1 MPIARQ
7 AKVGRSIADRVLRRE
22 PRRNAI
28 AEIRDLLI
36 ESDRVQDVEPEAV
49 QAVADRYGVRLHK
62 DLASEREA
70 IYREY
75 LSDCLADRRLD
86 EGELQA
92 LRHLQQLLAL
102 TDPAADRL
110 RAEAVEAIY
119 HASVAQAVEDGRVSD
134 DETAALLR
142 LRADLT
148 LDTQRAEQIYAD
160 IANKRMQLAY
170 DRALADE
177 RLSPQEDAELKEIAR
192 SLNVT
197 VKTDGNSRRTLD
209 RYRLFWLIENGDVP
223 PVDPG
228 IKLYRGEKC
237 YAMREVEWRELR
249 RVTTGISYAGPTA
262 RIRMAKGVYWRMGHL
277 RGMRHSSEMLMPVD
291 AGTLYVTTKRLI
303 FMGRLGNK
311 TIRLNRILTFE
322 PYSDGIEIK
331 KDAGR
336 SPVLLFSDDVEMFA
350 ALLQRAWSDAE

>member
-7 AKVGRSIADRVLRRE
+7 AKVGRSIADRVLRRQ
-22 PRRNAI
+22 PRRNTI

-36 ESDRVQDVEPEAV
+36 DSDRVQDVEPEAV
-49 QAVADRYGVRLHK
+49 QAIADRYGVRLHK

-86 EGELQA
+86 ESELQA

-119 HASVAQAVEDGRVSD
+119 HASVAQAVEDGRVSEE
-134 DETAALLR
+134 ETAALLR
-142 LRADLT
+142 LRDDLT
-148 LDTQRAEQIYAD
+148 LDTPRAEQIYAD

-228 IKLYRGEKC
+228 IKLYRNEVC
-237 YAMREVEWRELR
+237 YATREVEWRELR

>member
-1 MPIARQ
+1 MPIGRQ
-7 AKVGRSIADRVLRRE
+7 AKVGRSIADRVLRRQ

-36 ESDRVQDVEPEAV
+36 DSDRVQDVEPDAV
-49 QAVADRYGVRLHK
+49 QAIADGYGVRLHK

-70 IYREY
+70 IYREH

-86 EGELQA
+86 DGELQA

-102 TDPAADRL
+102 GDPTADRL
-110 RAEAVEAIY
+110 RAETVEAIY
-119 HASVAQAVEDGRVSD
+119 HESVTEAVEDGRVSEE
-134 DETAALLR
+134 ETAALLR
-142 LRADLT
+142 LRDDLT
-148 LDTQRAEQIYAD
+148 LDTPRAEQIYAD

-177 RLSPQEDAELKEIAR
+177 RLSPQEDAELKEISR
-192 SLNVT
+192 SLNVD
-197 VKTDGNSRRTLD
+197 VQTDARTRRTLD

-237 YAMREVEWRELR
+237 YATREVEWRELR
-249 RVTTGISYAGPTA
+249 RVTTGISYAGPTT

-322 PYSDGIEIK
+322 PYSDGIEIQ

>member
-7 AKVGRSIADRVLRRE
+7 AKVGRSIADRLLRRQ

-49 QAVADRYGVRLHK
+49 QAVSDRYGVRLQKH
-62 DLASEREA
+62 LADERET

-75 LSDCLADRRLD
+75 LSDCLADHRL
-86 EGELQA
+86 EETEMAA

-102 TDPAADRL
+102 GDPTAERL

-119 HASVAQAVEDGRVSD
+119 HESVAQAVEDGRLSE

-142 LRADLT
+142 LRDDLT
-148 LDTQRAEQIYAD
+148 LDTPRAEQIYAD
-160 IANKRMQLAY
+160 VANKRMQLAY

-228 IKLYRGEKC
+228 IKLYRGEVC
-237 YAMREVEWRELR
+237 YATREVEWRELR

-262 RIRMAKGVYWRMGHL
+262 RIRMAKGIYWRMGHL

>member
-7 AKVGRSIADRVLRRE
+7 AKVGRSIADRLLRRQ

-49 QAVADRYGVRLHK
+49 QAIADRYGVRFQKH
-62 DLASEREA
+62 LAGEREA
-70 IYREY
+70 IYREH

-86 EGELQA
+86 ETELQA

-102 TDPAADRL
+102 TDPTAERL

-119 HASVAQAVEDGRVSD
+119 HASVAEAVEDGRVSEE
-134 DETAALLR
+134 ETAALLR
-142 LRADLT
+142 LRDDLT
-148 LDTQRAEQIYAD
+148 LDTPRAEQIYAD

-197 VKTDGNSRRTLD
+197 VQTDGNSRRTLD

-228 IKLYRGEKC
+228 IKLYRNEVC
-237 YAMREVEWRELR
+237 YATREVEWRELR
-249 RVTTGISYAGPTA
+249 RVTTGISYAGPTT